1 MSLSK
6 VYKESRH
13 FHPEEIL
20 PRPDKKDSSR
30 PDPAQP
36 KTAFIETPPGKTSS
50 GQAFRQDNVLTPT
63 PKPLTGEVAV
73 PPHGTGSLPGETKPP
88 GESSAEVGAQAEAA
102 ASGLDPLVV
111 EQMVDEAFGLGIAEG
126 LKRAEKDF
134 GSAAAALLEL
144 CRQLDRIRETLLKNS
159 AGEMQDLILAIAE
172 KIIRTS
178 VLEQDTTLLATIEE
192 ALHSAVKSDEF
203 YIYVNPEDLATVQEK
218 SAELVNGMNGLN
230 NIVIKKD
237 PSVER
242 GGCKI
247 ESENCTVDATIA
259 SQFELIREQIKN
271 RLAIP

>member
-6 VYKESRH
+6 VYKESQH

-36 KTAFIETPPGKTSS
+36 KPAFIETPPEKTSS
-50 GQAFRQDNVLTPT
+50 GQAFRQDHEISPT
-63 PKPLTGEVAV
+63 PKPLPAQPAV
-73 PPHGTGSLPGETKPP
+73 PPHGTGSSPGDTKRT
-88 GESSAEVGAQAEAA
+88 GEPSAEVGAQEEEA

-111 EQMVDEAFGLGIAEG
+111 EQMVDEAFGRGIAEG
-126 LKRAEKDF
+126 LKRAETDF

-159 AGEMQDLILAIAE
+159 AGEMQDLVLAIAE
-172 KIIRTS
+172 KIIRSS
-178 VLEQDTTLLATIEE
+178 VLKQDTTLLATIEE
-192 ALHSAVKSDEF
+192 AIHSAVKSDEF

-237 PSVER
+237 PTVER
-242 GGCKI
+242 GGCRV
-247 ESENCTVDATIA
+247 ESDNCIVDATIA
-259 SQFELIREQIKN
+259 SQFEIIREQIKN
-271 RLAIP
+271 RLSIP